1 VSAHRPDRDI
11 CRLDIH
17 ITGDQLQQAG
27 RDGGY
32 SMPNEPVDMIMPML
46 REIRSEIG
54 EIKQQ
59 LHKLDVGQKSIRNAL
74 TADTMMSKF
83 ITGDFEDRISELES
97 KVEELLK
104 DK

>member
-1 VSAHRPDRDI
+1 MA
-11 CRLDIH
+11 
-17 ITGDQLQQAG
+17 
-27 RDGGY
+27 
-32 SMPNEPVDMIMPML
+32 NEPVDMIMPML
-46 REIRSEIG
+46 REIRSEMRDMRGEIG

-97 KVEELLK
+97 KFEEFLK
-104 DK
+104 SK